1 MLSIILVLPIWDLKM
16 AFIDNI
22 DFIPNSKNPKFGLLS
37 VLKCDDLKLEYLT

>member
-1 MLSIILVLPIWDLKM
+1 M

-37 VLKCDDLKLEYLT
+37 VLKGDDLTLEYLTEILSTFHLCAAI